1 MSELIAHKCKKCGHV
16 MYPAHLRCLNCKGRE
31 FAALPVA
38 GECTLLTFSE
48 VRNLPWG
55 IDERSRILGV
65 VEFAEG
71 FKAMGWIKSP
81 EASVGMKL
89 KAAQEP
95 VRTIAGEQIDGLVLK
110 PID

>member
-1 MSELIAHKCKKCGHV
+1 MSELTAYKCEKCGHV
-16 MYPAHLRCLNCKGRE
+16 MFPAHLRCLKCKGRD
-31 FAALPVA
+31 FTAVPVA

-55 IDERSRILGV
+55 IDERSRVLGV
-65 VEFAEG
+65 VEFAKG
-71 FKAMGWIKSP
+71 FKAMGWIQSP

-95 VRTIAGEQIDGLVLK
+95 VRTIGGEQVYGLVFK
-110 PID
+110 PLD